1 MDKLNGDS
9 ASPSTLNEARIERE
23 RQRWF
28 DGHVKTFDH
37 VWAAWPFVEGVPGSF
52 LRLTKVGQIV
62 TCDPLYYSAGHL
74 RANETHCLFQYT
86 LTGRGFFRD
95 ADGEHA
101 IEPGSGFLCEINDPA
116 TSYYYGPNYA
126 EPWNFL
132 AVSLEGEA
140 AHVMAREL
148 IQTRG
153 PVFKVPPSAPI
164 WHQLQSLKQGQYSTP
179 HVSPMTAVELASMFL
194 VVLSSCSERTADESA
209 SLMVKKAV
217 HRLSLPTPLP
227 EVNELADSLHV
238 SREHFS
244 RVFRQQV
251 GVAPQTWINQER
263 INRACRLLCATDFS
277 NKQIASQLGYAE
289 ASSFLRA
296 FRRAMNI
303 SPQQFRQNAQDANF

>member
-1 MDKLNGDS
+1 MDNLNSDS
-9 ASPSTLNEARIERE
+9 APPSELDEARVERE

-37 VWAAWPFVEGVPGSF
+37 IWAAWPFVEGVPSTF

-74 RANETHCLFQYT
+74 RANEKHCLFQYT
-86 LTGRGFFRD
+86 LAGRGFFRD
-95 ADGEHA
+95 ADGEHV
-101 IEPGSGFLCEINDPA
+101 IEPGYGFLCEINDPA
-116 TSYYYGPNYA
+116 TSYYYGPSYTK
-126 EPWNFL
+126 PWIFL

-140 AHVMAREL
+140 AHVMTREL

-153 PVFKVPPSAPI
+153 PVFKVPSSAPI
-164 WHQLQSLKQGQYSTP
+164 WHQLQNLRQGQYNTP
-179 HVSPMTAVELASMFL
+179 HVSPMTAVELASMFM
-194 VVLSSCSERTADESA
+194 VVLSGCSERPADESA

-251 GVAPQTWINQER
+251 GVSPQTWINQER

-303 SPQQFRQNAQDANF
+303 SPQQFRQNAQDTN